1 MWVRLSIFPAGEARV
16 GVSVANCAPQKKQ
29 GNVAFVCVLVL
40 SSLPCHKLNQTFLT
54 QHPPHKMAPT
64 LKLVYFPFPT
74 KPEAVR
80 LAAHIGGLAF
90 EDEHIDFPTWGASL
104 KAKVAPQQLPLLHV
118 DGEVVGQSNAILR
131 YVGRLTNLYPEDAR
145 VALSVDE
152 TIDYAGELFTVL
164 GKFFALTDDA
174 EKKEFAATAVAEG
187 GDLHKWLVFLDSRL
201 AGKKY
206 AVGDSLTVADLSVF
220 TAVHFLVSGF
230 FEGIPSDA
238 LVSFKNLAA
247 HKAVVANHPKVKEY
261 YASAEG
267 LRTVFKA

>member
-1 MWVRLSIFPAGEARV
+1 
-16 GVSVANCAPQKKQ
+16 
-29 GNVAFVCVLVL
+29 
-40 SSLPCHKLNQTFLT
+40 
-54 QHPPHKMAPT
+54 MAPT
-64 LKLVYFPFPT
+64 LKLVYFALPS
-74 KPEAVR
+74 KPEATR

-131 YVGRLTNLYPEDAR
+131 YVGRLANLYPKDAR
-145 VALSVDE
+145 AALSVDE
-152 TIDYAGELFTVL
+152 IIDYADELFTVL
-164 GKFFALTDDA
+164 RKSFAIKDED
-174 EKKEFAATAVAEG
+174 EKKAFRATAIAEG
-187 GDLHKWLVFLDSRL
+187 GDFHKWLVFLDSRL

-206 AVGDSLTVADLSVF
+206 AVGDSLTVADLVIF
-220 TAVHFLVSGF
+220 TYAQFLVSGF
-230 FEGIPSDA
+230 LDGVPSDA

-267 LRTVFKA
+267 LRAVLKA